1 MTKKMS
7 QNSLILKHLQEN
19 KKINPLEALN
29 LYGCFRLGARIYNL
43 KQDGHQIE
51 TLRKKNGVKGNTFAE
66 YYYKGDGKQ
75 MDIEDAI
82 KSQGN
87 DN

>member
-1 MTKKMS
+1 MTKKMT

-43 KQDGHQIE
+43 KQEGHNIE
-51 TLRKKNGVKGNTFAE
+51 TKMKNNGVKKNHFAE
-66 YYYKGDGKQ
+66 YHYKGDGKQ
-75 MDIEDAI
+75 MDLEDVI
-82 KSQGN
+82 KGSN
-87 DN
+87 

>member
-1 MTKKMS
+1 MTKKMT

-19 KKINPLEALN
+19 GKINPLESLN

-43 KQDGHQIE
+43 REEGHLIE
-51 TLRKKNGVKGNTFAE
+51 TVRKKNGVKGNTFAE
-66 YYYKGDGKQ
+66 YHYKGDGRQ
-75 MDIEDAI
+75 MDLEDRI
-82 KSQGN
+82 NN

>member
-1 MTKKMS
+1 MKKIT
-7 QNSLILKHLQEN
+7 QNKLILNHLKEN

-43 KQDGHQIE
+43 KKDGHNIE
-51 TLRKKNGVKGNTFAE
+51 TKRKKNGVKGNTFAE
-66 YYYKGDGKQ
+66 YHYLGDGQQ
-75 MDIEDAI
+75 MDIEDRI
-82 KSQGN
+82 KN